1 MEDRH
6 KTCGCGRHGQEQECG
21 QEHCH
26 GQGQEHCHEHGHG
39 HGEHGH
45 AHACGCGHC
54 DSHEHAD
61 LKIGRFRLIYA
72 QIALSAILLALSFFF
87 GEERVFAADNPKLWL
102 CLAAYLVIG
111 AEILWNSARS
121 IGHGKIFDEN
131 FLMAVASVGAFA
143 IGDFPEAVGVMLFYR
158 VGELFQ
164 DIAVERSRKNIKS
177 LLDLRPDFANVSRE
191 EGILRV
197 SPEEVLPG
205 EIILVKAG
213 ERVPLDGVLVSGRTA
228 VDNSALTGES
238 LPRELAEG
246 DEVLSGSINLSGTV
260 EIRVTRAFAESTVAK
275 ILDMVENASAKKSRS
290 ENFITKFAKYYTP
303 AVVAGAVL
311 LAVVPCFFV
320 GFSHF
325 AEWGYRALTF
335 LVISCPCALVISV
348 PLSFFGGIG
357 GASRMGV
364 LIKGSHNVEE
374 LARAEIV
381 VFDKTGTLTKGNFAV
396 ARVSP
401 APGIEKA
408 ELLRIAAAAESVSN
422 HPIAK
427 SIVRAAGDAPVS
439 AVSDA
444 QEISGYGISAEFEGE
459 RVLCGNAKLLEKE
472 GIDFSVCAEPGTAV
486 YVARGGKFLGSI
498 LIADEIKPDS
508 PAAVSELA
516 AAGVKK
522 TVMLTGDAPEVAEAV
537 GRELGIDEV
546 YAGLLPQDKV
556 ARVEALLAEKSE
568 KGKLLFAGDGIN
580 DAPVIARAD
589 VGIAMGG
596 MGSDAAIEVAD
607 VVLMT
612 DEPSKLAK
620 GIRQSRRTMRIVKEN
635 IVFALAVKAAILALG
650 ALGIASMWLA
660 VFADVGVSF
669 LAILNALRALRIKK

>member
-6 KTCGCGRHGQEQECG
+6 KTCGCGRHGQDQECG
-21 QEHCH
+21 REHCH
-26 GQGQEHCHEHGHG
+26 GQGQEHCHEHEHG
-39 HGEHGH
+39 HGEGGR

-54 DSHEHAD
+54 DNHEHAD

-72 QIALSAILLALSFFF
+72 QIAFSAVLLALSFFF

-177 LLDLRPDFANVSRE
+177 LLDLRPDFANVRRE
-191 EGILRV
+191 GRVLRV

-205 EIILVKAG
+205 EVILVKAG

-260 EIRVTRAFAESTVAK
+260 EIRVTRVFAESTVAK

-401 APGIEKA
+401 APGVEKS
-408 ELLRIAAAAESVSN
+408 ELLRVAAAAESVSN

-444 QEISGYGISAEFEGE
+444 QEISGYGISAEFEGG

-472 GIDFSVCAEPGTAV
+472 GIDFAVCAEPGTAV

-508 PAAVSELA
+508 PAAVSELR

-556 ARVEALLAEKSE
+556 ARVEALLAEKSD

-589 VGIAMGG
+589 VGLAMGG